1 MSFMVGISI
10 IMPVYNAEN
19 FLENSCNSVYNQ
31 TFKDVELICVD
42 DGSTDGSLSKL
53 YELKK
58 KYDFIKIY
66 TQENQGSGKA
76 RNYGMD
82 NACGEYIAFLD
93 ADDIFVDN
101 DALEKMYAFGIE
113 HNADMVG
120 GNLKRVSIDGKL
132 EDNFNYKEG
141 NYAFFSEFDI
151 IEPEE
156 YGVPWAFYKNIFKR
170 DFLNNFNIRFPD
182 LKRGQDPVLLAE
194 ILVNVDKVYA
204 VPVDLYGYNYAVGGG
219 ANSKVDDYTKKFD
232 YIKHFK
238 DTFVILEKAGFYD
251 ISNRYKERL
260 AIYLRLN
267 RNKKDY
273 ELQDIVWEIFGDNTY
288 YDKFKY
294 KLFYQSVPTLIENL
308 DESNLKEKYS
318 FIKNSFFNMSFV
330 DNYFTDYD
338 VMKKYLSIDKKNIS
352 ENVSLVPIIK
362 INKKLAEKK
371 SDLISKKELLEKEIQ
386 SLKIREEDL
395 DYSVHDILMDDM
407 KYSLFNKNFHD
418 LRTEALKIILDDD
431 GFISYELME
440 RYITLSNEFKH
451 YCGDYSDF
459 INKYQGKLV
468 IEKEYLLKQKEYLEQ
483 ELLELK

>member
-1 MSFMVGISI
+1 MVGISI

-19 FLENSCNSVYNQ
+19 FLETSCNSVYNQ

-53 YELKK
+53 YELKE
-58 KYDFIKIY
+58 KYNFIKIY

-101 DALEKMYAFGIE
+101 DALEKMYDYGIK

-141 NYAFFSEFDI
+141 NYAFFSKFEI
-151 IEPEE
+151 IKPEE
-156 YGVPWAFYKNIFKR
+156 YGVPWAFYKNIFRR

-194 ILVNVDKVYA
+194 ILVNIDKIYA
-204 VPVDLYGYNYAVGGG
+204 VPVDLYGYNYAAGGG

-238 DTFVILEKAGFYD
+238 DTFVILEKAGFDD

-267 RNKKDY
+267 RNKNDY
-273 ELQDIVWEIFGDNTY
+273 ELQNIVWEIFGDNIF
-288 YDKFKY
+288 YDKFKH
-294 KLFYQSVPTLIENL
+294 KLFYQSVPNIIDNL
-308 DESNLKEKYS
+308 DESNLKENYS

-338 VMKKYLSIDKKNIS
+338 LMKKYLSIDKGNIS

-362 INKKLAEKK
+362 INKKLAKK
-371 SDLISKKELLEKEIQ
+371 KPDLISKKELLEKKIQ
-386 SLKIREEDL
+386 SLKISDDDL
-395 DYSVHDILMDDM
+395 DYSVHNIIMEDM
-407 KYSLFNKNFHD
+407 KYSLFNKDFHD
-418 LRTEALKIILDDD
+418 LRIEALKIILNDDD
-431 GFISYELME
+431 LITYELME
-440 RYITLSNEFKH
+440 RYITISQEFKH
-451 YCGDYSDF
+451 NYDDYSDF
-459 INKYQGKLV
+459 IKKHNRKLL
-468 IEKEYLLKQKEYLEQ
+468 IENEYLLKQKKYLEQ
-483 ELLELK
+483 ELELKR